1 MQRNTSSHGPSK
13 ASLAI
18 YRNKTVLVTGHTG
31 FVGSWL
37 CLWLKRLGA
46 RVVGYALDP
55 PTEPSLFHAATLG
68 ERIDRHV
75 IGDVRDA
82 PKLLSVVRECR
93 PEMVFHLAAQPFVRL
108 SYAQPAL
115 TFETNI
121 LGTVNVLEAI
131 RAVPGIRAAV
141 IVTSDKCYE
150 NRNWVYGYRETDR
163 LGGYDPYSASKAC
176 TELVVTSYRQS
187 FFNGQRPGE
196 REATAIATAR
206 AGNIIGGGDWGED
219 RLLPDCV
226 RALSEGRTI
235 GIRNPNALRPWQFV
249 LEPVSGYLW
258 LAALLHHCP
267 SEYVGAWNFGPHH
280 DPAVTVEQ
288 LVQMFLECWER
299 GTYQITQEDAL
310 HEAALLRLD
319 PSKANALMAWRS
331 VYSIYDA
338 VRQTA
343 AWYQDFYAK
352 GAVLAF
358 DLMMSQIDE
367 YAQAA
372 SVKNLPWGE
381 ADLHALSNAQDQAH

>member
-1 MQRNTSSHGPSK
+1 MQRNTSSHGPSR
-13 ASLAI
+13 ASLAV

-55 PTEPSLFHAATLG
+55 PTEPSLFNAATIG
-68 ERIDRHV
+68 ERIDRHI
-75 IGDVRDA
+75 IGDVRDRR
-82 PKLLSVVRECR
+82 KLLSIVRQCN
-93 PEMVFHLAAQPFVRL
+93 PEIVFHLAAQPLVRL

-115 TFETNI
+115 TFETNV

-131 RAVPGIRAAV
+131 RAVPGVRAAV

-150 NRNWVYGYRETDR
+150 DRDWVYGYRETDM
-163 LGGYDPYSASKAC
+163 LGGYDPYSSSKAC
-176 TELVVTSYRQS
+176 TELVVASYRQS
-187 FFNGQRPGE
+187 FFNGRRPSE
-196 REATAIATAR
+196 CDSTAIATVR

-226 RALSEGRTI
+226 RALSKGRTI
-235 GIRNPNALRPWQFV
+235 GIRNPDALRPWQFV

-258 LAALLHHCP
+258 LGALLHRYP
-267 SEYVGAWNFGPHH
+267 SEYVGAWNLGPHH
-280 DPAVTVEQ
+280 DPAITVEQ
-288 LVQMFLECWER
+288 LVQMFLDCWGR
-299 GTYQITQEDAL
+299 GTYEIYQEDAL
-310 HEAALLRLD
+310 HEAGVLRLD
-319 PSKANALMAWRS
+319 TSKANALMAWRP

-343 AWYQDFYAK
+343 AWYQDFYAND
-352 GAVLAF
+352 AVRAF
-358 DLMMSQIDE
+358 DVTMSQINE

-372 SVKNLPWGE
+372 SAKCIPWGE
-381 ADLHALSNAQDQAH
+381 EDLHALSNAQG